1 MKKFAIIG
9 LSFAFFASGLF
20 GLLGMQA
27 TTVSA
32 EEEAMPTVELGPTM
46 VNKSSDLEYLMIATA
61 IQNYGDVYEVGYD
74 FGESYT
80 VQPTDNA
87 YSDRYFTS
95 ITTVAV
101 GGEPQTQTA
110 KDIFG
115 AEYEGWGM
123 IVWEIAYDPA
133 EAISCTAYAL
143 EGKRNENGQL
153 MRPTNPEDE
162 IRHLGTAKDVAVVER
177 TITFVDGE
185 NEDTR
190 TVVYGQGL
198 AESAIPAFTGTPN
211 EGKEF
216 YWALEDGAE
225 ADFSEIKQDVTVTK
239 TERTIVNTVEFAFD
253 IAANYYSDGYEY
265 STADQ
270 MNALS
275 KEVECNY
282 GEDIAFGVLV
292 DMNYN
297 RSIDDVKY
305 VFHNAET
312 GTTTELTATTQDGF
326 VVYTLDGAKAA
337 DGYVEMVGAYAEN
350 TYEVAL
356 NLNLYDWGV
365 LKTFDGVTVTAGGE
379 NVAIEDGKAVAMLA
393 KGTHELV
400 VAEPNG
406 KETTV
411 AVELNPTSWDECLNL
426 SAEETVAVGYSSFT
440 VCDATNAATDKT
452 PYFTQDANGVIDSID
467 YEYDN
472 QAQVVLK
479 DYTIDANEDFAVK
492 TGFTY
497 KGGEGAAPSF
507 CIRLDNASNYRMIF
521 EVTKSYFRVAF
532 GTPTSG
538 LKSYLAQHDL
548 GDNFKAGINASGKD
562 YREIAEE
569 NPFEFEWML
578 VKTEGKLSIYHTIG
592 STNGEFIHFGD
603 VTAEGIKLANGEYAH
618 VNGTTNDITFDS
630 TIATVLADCLKMDNL
645 AMKFYNLGGGKID
658 IAYSGYGVK
667 TSNFASAYRVEYYQ
681 QTADKSDYELVSEES
696 LMGVTNS
703 VVMANVKSFV
713 GFALDDTNKNT
724 VASGVVAEDGSLV
737 LKLYYNRASVVYTTE
752 YYYENVNDEGF
763 TIAEGETAS
772 ASGIHGEEASVAP
785 ADKTGFELDNT
796 QSVLTIM
803 LGAEGNNVLKV
814 YYKRVRVTVTFVD
827 GANEVMRTAKYG
839 YGLTEAAPE
848 FTGTPTAGY
857 DFYWALSDGTT
868 VDSYAGLTE
877 DIIVSKIEKD
887 NSSVNTVSFA
897 LENSAVV
904 TYYNENGEALESM
917 QNLAAGTDVVFKV
930 KVDMNYNRSA
940 GVRYVFT
947 PNGGEA
953 VDFEKTVDGEYFV
966 YTLAAANAADGVVTM
981 IGEYVE
987 NTYEATISLDLYDWG
1002 VLETLDGV
1010 TVKIGDE
1017 SVSIVDGKATAS
1029 LTKGTYSVVITE
1041 PTTRTTTVSLEVN
1054 PTDWTEA
1061 LTYVKQKTI
1070 EVGYSTFWADDAT
1083 SGAIKT
1089 KYFTQ
1094 SVDGT
1099 ISSTSPSYDNNA
1111 AINLSDYTLDAN
1123 GNFAVKVGFTYKGGV
1138 GDDPHFCIRLDNTSN
1153 YRFIFEVTKSYFRIA
1168 FGTPTSGLKSNLA
1181 QHDLGDAF
1189 KAGVNMSG
1197 NSYKESAK
1205 TNPFEFEWMIVK
1217 TEGKL
1222 SLYHTIGSV
1231 DGSFILFATV
1241 TTEGVKLA
1249 NGEFAHTNGTET
1261 DIAFDTTVANAFT
1274 DCLKATGLKLQ
1285 FYNLNVGSGNGD
1297 VDYTGYGVT
1306 TDSKKWEALI
1316 A

>member
-1 MKKFAIIG
+1 MKKFAVLG
-9 LSFAFFASGLF
+9 LSCAFFAG
-20 GLLGMQA
+20 GLLGLLGLQA
-27 TTVSA
+27 VPGVSA
-32 EEEAMPTVELGPTM
+32 EEETTTVEFSETKIKRSQDM
-46 VNKSSDLEYLMIATA
+46 EYLLIATA
-61 IQNYGDVYEVGYD
+61 IQNYDDVYEVGYD

-80 VQPTDNA
+80 IQETDNI
-87 YSDRYFTS
+87 YKDRYFTS
-95 ITTVAV
+95 IVTS
-101 GGEPQTQTA
+101 GGEKETA

-123 IVWEIAYDPA
+123 IVWEVEYDPTA
-133 EAISCTAYAL
+133 EISYTAYAL
-143 EGKRNENGQL
+143 VGVRNDQGNLMKPTDPENVIK
-153 MRPTNPEDE
+153 E
-162 IRHLGTAKDVAVVER
+162 LGTPRTTPVLER
-177 TITFVDGE
+177 TVTFVDGE

-198 AESAIPAFTGTPN
+198 AASAIPAFTGTPN

-216 YWALEDGAE
+216 YWALSDGTE

-253 IAANYYSDGYEY
+253 IAANYYNDGYEY

-312 GTTTELTATTQDGF
+312 GATTELTATTQDGF

-379 NVAIEDGKAVAMLA
+379 NVAVEDGKAVAMLA

-411 AVELNPTSWDECLNL
+411 SVELNPTSWDECLNL
-426 SAEETVAVGYSSFT
+426 SAEETVAVGYSRYAATDSNKNNKT
-440 VCDATNAATDKT
+440 GNYKQDANGTIVPNSAAENVNNTISLTDYVIDGSTNYAVKARFICTASSDSPDFRITLTNGTNTFMLGVNKMYFRMFVNSTELKPDHSLDSKFSAGLTNAATT
-452 PYFTQDANGVIDSID
+452 PF
-467 YEYDN
+467 
-472 QAQVVLK
+472 VVDL
-479 DYTIDANEDFAVK
+479 
-492 TGFTY
+492 
-497 KGGEGAAPSF
+497 
-507 CIRLDNASNYRMIF
+507 MI
-521 EVTKSYFRVAF
+521 
-532 GTPTSG
+532 
-538 LKSYLAQHDL
+538 L
-548 GDNFKAGINASGKD
+548 
-562 YREIAEE
+562 
-569 NPFEFEWML
+569 
-578 VKTEGKLSIYHTIG
+578 KTESKLSIYHTIG
-592 STNGEFIHFGD
+592 STDGSYIHYGD
-603 VTAEGIKLANGEYAH
+603 VTAEGVKLANGEFAH
-618 VNGTTNDITFDS
+618 
-630 TIATVLADCLKMDNL
+630 TVLTSNDVMFSDAVATNFNAFLGAADLKMSL
-645 AMKFYNLGGGKID
+645 MTTGSTTFTK
-658 IAYSGYGVK
+658 YSEYGVK
-667 TSNFASAYRVEYYQ
+667 TEGYTSAYKVEYYQ
-681 QTADKSDYELVSEES
+681 QKADKSGYELASEET
-696 LMGVTNS
+696 LTGLTNS
-703 VVMANVKSFV
+703 AVTAQEKAYAGFVLDSANES
-713 GFALDDTNKNT
+713 A

-737 LKLYYNRASVVYTTE
+737 LKLYYNRASVGYTTE
-752 YYYENVNDEGF
+752 YYYENANDDGF
-763 TIAEGETAS
+763 TIAEGETVS
-772 ASGIHGEEASVAP
+772 ASGVHGEEISVTP

-796 QSVLTIM
+796 QSVLTIT
-803 LGAEGNNVLKV
+803 LDAEGNNVLKV

-827 GANEVMRTAKYG
+827 GANEVTRTAKYG
-839 YGLTEAAPE
+839 YGLIEAAPE

-904 TYYNENGEALESM
+904 EYYNENGEALESM
-917 QNLAAGTDVVFKV
+917 QNLASGTDVVFKV

-940 GVRYVFT
+940 DVRYVFT

-987 NTYEATISLDLYDWG
+987 NTYEATVSLNLYGWG

-1017 SVSIVDGKATAS
+1017 SVAVVDGKATAS
-1029 LTKGTYSVVITE
+1029 LPKGTYSVVITE
-1041 PTTRTTTVSLEVN
+1041 PTTRTTTISLAVN
-1054 PTDWTEA
+1054 PTDWVEA
-1061 LTYVKQKTI
+1061 LTYSANKTI
-1070 EVGYSTFWADDAT
+1070 TVGYSRNTAT
-1083 SGAIKT
+1083 ASNGTTDWSKYFPQDENGAIVANSGTPGNTTNGANIK
-1089 KYFTQ
+1089 FTDH
-1094 SVDGT
+1094 VIDGSKDYAVKARFT
-1099 ISSTSPSYDNNA
+1099 YNGDNYSSDLSPFYRLYLRNA
-1111 AINLSDYTLDAN
+1111 SGN
-1123 GNFAVKVGFTYKGGV
+1123 NFAVIVNKLYVLIQINGGTEYKIA
-1138 GDDPHFCIRLDNTSN
+1138 HNQTSTFNTALAN
-1153 YRFIFEVTKSYFRIA
+1153 A
-1168 FGTPTSGLKSNLA
+1168 GTT
-1181 QHDLGDAF
+1181 
-1189 KAGVNMSG
+1189 
-1197 NSYKESAK
+1197 
-1205 TNPFEFEWMIVK
+1205 PFNIDVMIVK

-1222 SLYHTIGSV
+1222 SVYHTVGSA
-1231 DGSFILFATV
+1231 DGSYTHFVDV
-1241 TTEGVKLA
+1241 TSAGIKLP
-1249 NGEFAHTNGTET
+1249 NGEFAHTYNTTT
-1261 DIAFDTTVANAFT
+1261 DITFDATVATNVNNFLAAK
-1274 DCLKATGLKLQ
+1274 D
-1285 FYNLNVGSGNGD
+1285 LNVWLRTSNAA
-1297 VDYTGYGVT
+1297 VATVYSEYGVT